1 MERVS
6 SLYLKHE
13 GFYHKE
19 FFLLCAH
26 DSFGMIAMFAVVV
39 KFFAFGDWF
48 PGRGQFPGRAQGIA
62 PTIDEPGYAKDR

>member
-1 MERVS
+1 VERVS

-26 DSFGMIAMFAVVV
+26 DSDGMIAMFAVVV
-39 KFFAFGDWF
+39 KFFGTYIV
-48 PGRGQFPGRAQGIA
+48 QK
-62 PTIDEPGYAKDR
+62 AKAEFVDSTKY